1 MVCDCI
7 TQITTNTNI
16 ISMKKLILIPIVLF
30 FLAVFLSFSNDT
42 SFVKKNLDLAQ
53 VQMDGMIKSVGDSH
67 LHPRTIKKDG
77 SLDLIKSGDWTSGFF
92 PGCLWFI
99 YKYTKDKNWEDAAE
113 KYTNDEKD
121 EEFNGTTHDIGF
133 KMFSS
138 YGNGYKLTGNKDY
151 KKILIQ
157 SAKTLCTR
165 FNPNVGCIRSWD
177 HTKDKWEYPV
187 IIDNMMNLELLFWA
201 TEASGDSTYYKIAV
215 AHANTTMKN
224 HIRKDFST
232 WHVVNYDSVTGK
244 VISKVTHQ
252 GYSDS
257 SCWSRGESWALYGF
271 TMCYRYTKDQKYLK
285 LAQHIGSYILNNK
298 NLPKDMVPYWDYNDP
313 AIPNTERDASAAAIM
328 CSAFYELSTYSG
340 ELDEKFRN
348 AADKIL
354 QSLSSSKYMTSSGG
368 NDNFILMHSV
378 GNKPGNSEVNVP
390 LIYADYYFLEA
401 NLRKM
406 EIEKNINDYT
416 KINW

>member
-1 MVCDCI
+1 
-7 TQITTNTNI
+7 
-16 ISMKKLILIPIVLF
+16 MKKLILIPIL
-30 FLAVFLSFSNDT
+30 LLLSVPSLSSLNDI
-42 SFVKKNLDLAQ
+42 SFVQKNLDLAE
-53 VQMDGMIKSVGDSH
+53 VQMSGMIKVVDDSP
-67 LHPRTIKKDG
+67 LHPRSIKKDG
-77 SLDLIKSGDWTSGFF
+77 SLDLIKSSDWTSGFF

-99 YKYTKDKNWEDAAE
+99 YKFTKEKKWEDAAE
-113 KYTNDEKD
+113 KYTDDEET
-121 EEFNGTTHDIGF
+121 EEFNATTHDMGF

-138 YGNGYKLTGNKDY
+138 YGNGYKLISNENY

-201 TEASGDSTYYKIAV
+201 TEVSGDSTYYKIAV
-215 AHANTTMKN
+215 AHANTTLKN
-224 HIRKDFST
+224 HIRKDYST

-244 VISKVTHQ
+244 VISKGTHQ

-257 SCWSRGESWALYGF
+257 SCWSRGESWAIYGF
-271 TMCYRYTKDQKYLK
+271 TMCYRYTKDEKYLK
-285 LAQHIGSYILNNK
+285 IAQHIAGYILNNK
-298 NLPKDMVPYWDYNDP
+298 NLPKDMVPYWDYDDP
-313 AIPNTERDASAAAIM
+313 DIPNTERDASAAAIM

-340 ELDEKFRN
+340 SLGKKYKN

-354 QSLSSSKYMTSSGG
+354 QSLSSPKYMAESGK

-378 GNKPGNSEVNVP
+378 GSKPGNSEVDVP

-406 EIEKNINDYT
+406 EIERNSNDYS
-416 KINW
+416 KIDW